1 MIILKGAKM
10 RKLISIILAA
20 AAGVAYADDNGGVY
34 INANAGV
41 NTGSNYQFAY
51 NANAGYMFN
60 RYFGVEGGFT
70 GASTS
75 YWDAAIKGVLPIPIV
90 DIYGRLGMSY
100 VNNYGS
106 TSGAVLYGAGVAFP
120 ILPYIHINVEDYAIS
135 NANTQNFLMAGLE
148 VKF

>member
-1 MIILKGAKM
+1 M

-20 AAGVAYADDNGGVY
+20 TAGIAYADDAGVY
-34 INANAGV
+34 INANAGI

-60 RYFGVEGGFT
+60 RYLGVEAGFT

-106 TSGAVLYGAGVAFP
+106 TSGAVLYGVGVAFP
-120 ILPYIHINVEDYAIS
+120 ILPYIRINIEDYAIS
-135 NANTQNFLMAGLE
+135 NASTQNFLMGGLE